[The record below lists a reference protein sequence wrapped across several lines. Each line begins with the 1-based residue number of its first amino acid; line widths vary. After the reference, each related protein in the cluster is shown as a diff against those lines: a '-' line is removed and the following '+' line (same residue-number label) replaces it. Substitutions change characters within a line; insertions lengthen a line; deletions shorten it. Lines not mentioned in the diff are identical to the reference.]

1 MTRRSLAGGGAAM
14 ILVVAGALLISS
26 KGATQTDPNEVRTV
40 IVRSE
45 CDHSVWL
52 FYGRTPPTRPQDAV
66 QLGSR
71 ASAAQ
76 QMLEGDVVWLLDDT
90 WTSLGSAT
98 LAATTTEV
106 IVDASCRSITAID
119 GG

>member
-1 MTRRSLAGGGAAM
+1 MAGGLAAAM
-14 ILVVAGALLISS
+14 VVVVAGALLISS
-26 KGATQTDPNEVRTV
+26 QGATQPDPNEVRTV

-52 FYGRTPPTRPQDAV
+52 FYGRTPPERPQDAA
-66 QLGSR
+66 QLAAR

-76 QMLEGDVVWLLDDT
+76 SMLEGDVVWLLDET
-90 WTSLGSAT
+90 RAPLGNAT
-98 LAATTTEV
+98 VGVATAEV
-106 IVDASCRSITAID
+106 IIDASCRSIAAID

>member
-1 MTRRSLAGGGAAM
+1 MV
-14 ILVVAGALLISS
+14 LVVAGALLIAS
-26 KGATQTDPNEVRTV
+26 KGATQPDPNEVRTV

-52 FYGRTPPTRPQDAV
+52 FYGRTPPLRPQDAI
-66 QLGSR
+66 QLGAR

-76 QMLEGDVVWLLDDT
+76 PMLEGDVVWLLDDT
-90 WTSLGSAT
+90 RTSLGSAT
-98 LAATTTEV
+98 LAATTAEV